1 VTHGLL
7 LRSRCCSASRT
18 GATEPWPHETDYI
31 PPRVCESGVLRHPG
45 TAGTARPNLSPR
57 LRPPLFVHSRGGGL
71 QAVDIRDTVLPP
83 GKTAVGGRVHQARR
97 IAVTITH
104 HVRDGGAVQGHG
116 GPVDRDLGIKRVD
129 HVLGTG
135 TPALRTQVHHGG
147 LRLEREEPV

>member
-1 VTHGLL
+1 SARGDVLTVAPLLGGDAGLDLIDVCATAVPGGLAADGAGDGVTHGLL

-83 GKTAVGGRVHQARR
+83 GKTAVGGRV
-97 IAVTITH
+97 
-104 HVRDGGAVQGHG
+104 
-116 GPVDRDLGIKRVD
+116 
-129 HVLGTG
+129 
-135 TPALRTQVHHGG
+135 
-147 LRLEREEPV
+147 